1 MRGGSLVVTG
11 VTKRFNGRSVLDE
24 LGLNIDA
31 GAATVLFGAS
41 GCGKSTLLRLIAGF
55 DAPDSGTITV
65 GDAEVSSP
73 GRIVPPWLRNVGM
86 LFQGD
91 ALWPHLTIAE
101 QVRMVAEA
109 APNRLPEERIRE
121 FGDRLEISALWNRF
135 PGDLSGG
142 EARRAALIR
151 TLAAIPALLL
161 LDEPFAHLDETS
173 QHLVADVIRDWHAA
187 TGATLLIVSH
197 ESSLVSSMCR
207 LRLDAGRIRPQANFS
222 YSSQKEQDTL
232 PVYSHTRCPS
242 C

>member
-11 VTKRFNGRSVLDE
+11 VTKRFNGCSVLDE

-31 GAATVLFGAS
+31 GAAAVLFGAS

-55 DAPDSGTITV
+55 EPPDSGTIRI
-65 GDAEVSSP
+65 GDADVSSP

-91 ALWPHLTIAE
+91 ALWPHLTVAE

-109 APNRLPEERIRE
+109 APNRLPEERIKE
-121 FGDRLEISALWNRF
+121 FGDRLEISALWSRF

-173 QHLVADVIRDWHAA
+173 QRIVADVIRDWHVS
-187 TGATLLIVSH
+187 TGTTLLIVSH
-197 ESSLVSSMCR
+197 ESSLLPTMCR
-207 LRLDAGRIRPQANFS
+207 LRIDAGRIESKA
-222 YSSQKEQDTL
+222 K
-232 PVYSHTRCPS
+232 V
-242 C
+242 

>member
-11 VTKRFNGRSVLDE
+11 VTKRFNGRPVLDE
-24 LGLNIDA
+24 LRLNIDA
-31 GAATVLFGAS
+31 GTAAVLFGAS
-41 GCGKSTLLRLIAGF
+41 GCGKSTLLRLIGGF
-55 DAPDSGTITV
+55 DAPDSGTIRI
-65 GDAEVSSP
+65 GDSDMSSP

-109 APNRLPEERIRE
+109 APNRLPEELIRE
-121 FGDRLEISALWNRF
+121 FGDRLGISTLWNRF

-142 EARRAALIR
+142 ESRRAALIR

-161 LDEPFAHLDETS
+161 LDEPFAHLDEDS
-173 QHLVADVIRDWHAA
+173 QHLVAAVIRDWHTA

-197 ESSLVSSMCR
+197 ESALLPSSFR
-207 LRLDAGRIRPQANFS
+207 LRLDAGRIEPKAN
-222 YSSQKEQDTL
+222 
-232 PVYSHTRCPS
+232 V
-242 C
+242 

>member
-1 MRGGSLVVTG
+1 MRGGSLIVTG
-11 VTKRFNGRSVLDE
+11 LTKRFNGRSVLDGLE
-24 LGLNIDA
+24 LNLDA
-31 GAATVLFGAS
+31 GAAAMLFGAS
-41 GCGKSTLLRLIAGF
+41 GCGKSTLFRLIAGF
-55 DAPDSGTITV
+55 DAPDSGTIRI
-65 GDAEVSSP
+65 GDADVSSP
-73 GRIVPPWLRNVGM
+73 SRIVPPWLRNVGM

-173 QHLVADVIRDWHAA
+173 QHRVADVIRDWHAA
-187 TGATLLIVSH
+187 AGATLLIVSH
-197 ESSLVSSMCR
+197 EPALLPSNVR
-207 LRLDAGRIRPQANFS
+207 LKLDAGRIEPKANF
-222 YSSQKEQDTL
+222 
-232 PVYSHTRCPS
+232 
-242 C
+242 